1 MKKFFIYF
9 SISFVISF
17 FIFFSLSYFNFSK
30 EIDTKQ
36 DNLVTSLKDEYNNDE
51 VVGVLE
57 IPDVFKTVIVK
68 HNDNEFYLNH
78 DISKKESKLG
88 SVFMDYRNS
97 LDDKKILIYGHNSTR
112 GNKLPFT
119 YLDKYIKKSYYQKH
133 PYFYFYS
140 DKKYIYD
147 IFSVY
152 VESEDFDYVNLDNY
166 NGLTYL
172 EHINKLKN
180 KSIYNTGI
188 SLNDDSKIMIL
199 QTCNV
204 ESGYDG
210 SYKNT
215 LVIGVLRE
223 E

>member
-1 MKKFFIYF
+1 MKRFFVYF

-17 FIFFSLSYFNFSK
+17 FIFFSISYFSFSK

-36 DNLVTSLKDEYNNDE
+36 ENLVSSLRDEYNNDE
-51 VVGVLE
+51 IVGVLE

-78 DISKKESKLG
+78 DISKKSSELG

-97 LDDKKILIYGHNSTR
+97 LGDKKILIYGHNSTR
-112 GNKLPFT
+112 GNKLPFV
-119 YLDKYIKKSYYQKH
+119 YLDKYVKKSYYQKH

-140 DKKYIYD
+140 DKRYIYD

-152 VESEDFDYVNLDNY
+152 VEDEDFDYVNLDNY
-166 NGLTYL
+166 NGLSYL

-180 KSIYNTGI
+180 KSIYDTGI
-188 SLNDDSKIMIL
+188 NLSDDSKIMIL

-210 SYKNT
+210 LYKNT